1 MIPINSL
8 HPILEP
14 INIGHDLNLERM
26 TKPKS
31 WKGK

>member
-8 HPILEP
+8 HPILDS
-14 INIGHDLNLERM
+14 IHIVHDLNFEGM

-31 WKGK
+31 